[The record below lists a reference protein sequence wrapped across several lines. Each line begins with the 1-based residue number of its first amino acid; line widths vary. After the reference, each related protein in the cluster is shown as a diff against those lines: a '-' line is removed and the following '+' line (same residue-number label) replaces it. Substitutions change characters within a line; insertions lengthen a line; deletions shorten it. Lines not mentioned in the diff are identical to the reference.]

1 MSFNWNFRR
10 EPDLTNY
17 IGAQIDPYNASRIA
31 SENIRGYRPNTAF
44 TPGTPA
50 EQAAAAMNGYRP
62 NPQGGQFSVPNVMHG
77 GMGQPN
83 LEGYGE
89 SLHAASDAAARE
101 QQIADIE
108 SQIAT
113 IEKRIATNTAKLR
126 SFTGN
131 ADRIA
136 AIEARKING
145 VDPTSIWK
153 WKQGQDQAAAIRQQ
167 DLERAKLE
175 KEAAKELA
183 KRQALNKVT
192 NTLGTINIGLNTTPD
207 QIQQYRNTLA
217 SLMSEAQNAELEDLS
232 AITKMQERLNRPLPY
247 DVMEDLKDQ
256 MDLYNK
262 NFESVVGDGTYGSNK
277 NYDTYVE
284 NLNKLWSQ
292 ATPEMQKDRNFKLAY
307 DTAKAAHARK
317 KTNPPKFRRK

>member
-1 MSFNWNFRR
+1 MALNIPQFGIPTSLVFTPRDFSQ
-10 EPDLTNY
+10 
-17 IGAQIDPYNASRIA
+17 QISANQA
-31 SENIRGYRPNTAF
+31 SETKGLQNLF
-44 TPGTPA
+44 KFGT
-50 EQAAAAMNGYRP
+50 QVY
-62 NPQGGQFSVPNVMHG
+62 
-77 GMGQPN
+77 
-83 LEGYGE
+83 
-89 SLHAASDAAARE
+89 DAIKNR
-101 QQIADIE
+101 QIADEMDNENPDYKKID
-108 SQIAT
+108 SLAAQ
-113 IEKRIATNTAKLR
+113 RINNPDT
-126 SFTGN
+126 SFSN
-131 ADRIA
+131 WR
-136 AIEARKING
+136 
-145 VDPTSIWK
+145 WK
-153 WKQGQDQAAAIRQQ
+153 KGQDDAAAIRQQ

-247 DVMEDLKDQ
+247 EVMEDLKEQ

-262 NFESVVGDGTYGSNK
+262 NFDSVVGDGTYGSNK

>member
-17 IGAQIDPYNASRIA
+17 IGSQIDPYNASRIA
-31 SENIRGYRPNTAF
+31 SENMRGYRPNTAF

-89 SLHAASDAAARE
+89 SLPAASDAAARE

-113 IEKRIATNTAKLR
+113 LEKRIAVNTAKLR

-145 VDPTSIWK
+145 ADPTSIWR
-153 WKQGQDQAAAIRQQ
+153 WRQGQDQAA
-167 DLERAKLE
+167 LE

-207 QIQQYRNTLA
+207 QVQQYRNTLA
-217 SLMSEAQNAELEDLS
+217 SLMTEAQNAGLEDLS
-232 AITKMQERLNRPLPY
+232 AITKMQERLNGPLPY
-247 DVMEDLKDQ
+247 AVMEDLKDQ

-277 NYDTYVE
+277 DYATYKK
-284 NLNKLWSQ
+284 NLEELWSQ
-292 ATPEMQKDRNFKLAY
+292 ATPEMQKDRSFKLAY
-307 DTAKAAHARK
+307 DTAKAARAPK
-317 KTNPPKFRRK
+317 KKNKPAFRRK